1 MQEAP
6 KFILDKQ
13 GSSARGA
20 ARTALALIHAHH
32 PEVDLEFCTAGA
44 PTNCDEATLFAQ
56 VQGLD
61 NRVVHMID
69 HGTFYDKMPLTPVN
83 IKRQRAH
90 LLKEEAARRKEAEHP
105 SEEAEQSEER
115 SSQEP
120 ADDDATKED
129 SDASTKEDSDQ
140 ASPPKSGSQEG

>member
-32 PEVDLEFCTAGA
+32 PELDLEFCTAGA
-44 PTNCDEATLFAQ
+44 PADCDETAIFAQ

-61 NRVVHMID
+61 NRVVRMID
-69 HGTFYDKMPLTPVN
+69 HATFYDKMPMSPVN
-83 IKRQRAH
+83 LKKERACLRQ
-90 LLKEEAARRKEAEHP
+90 E
-105 SEEAEQSEER
+105 
-115 SSQEP
+115 
-120 ADDDATKED
+120 
-129 SDASTKEDSDQ
+129 
-140 ASPPKSGSQEG
+140 